1 MSTPVFEVRFPAYTS
16 GSSPRCTPK
25 STLAGVVYLHLQ
37 TPLQASCLSVNF
49 IGTERISLAPPSANS
64 GHWEGVAAAVAAAT
78 GGTHQM
84 PTMHVAKQR
93 SIKKVYFNQS
103 AVLWGDSKLR
113 TSDWLAEGI
122 HMFHFSCEFPRVNYP
137 QSKRTPE
144 YEIKYL
150 IQAKLLGTRDSL
162 SGSPI
167 ILAAVQ
173 PITFMPETIAPLLST
188 TLADSQYD
196 DEAMARYRFC
206 DNAFDVDD
214 PEQWS
219 FHLQVM
225 GLQQAFC
232 PGDTVDFQL
241 RLTGG
246 QRALRK
252 AQFTVY
258 EQTDCFYPMIP
269 DPHEEQLD
277 LGRRLWSTQRVL
289 SNTADLPFERDSCAM
304 APDLCPEH
312 MNSKRA
318 RSGTTYY
325 AHLHTRLPRDILVLH
340 ETGYLRFT
348 YLAELTLYSN
358 SAWGGQIKRAI
369 VRIPIP
375 VATRVLPDTS
385 LLMSAKPTP
394 ASIVGSPSLSSRGS
408 MLVPSLSDNL
418 AGRGNSSCI
427 SPSTACHYY
436 SDYVPGCGSVR
447 QVYNPECVD
456 TEDADSELLN
466 TKRGRGIADLG
477 NRLQQLIPRKVSSNM
492 YSPSRSA
499 RGIELSALSTPRQSF
514 RAVSHGGYIE
524 SPSSWSVVD
533 LVPPMPKSF
542 YQHQPDTSQAGPHSQ
557 ISLFGPSTRATSLS
571 TNDEAVNCSGLSIVG
586 ASPLRTA
593 RHSSSRH
600 ASTQPTG
607 PSAATA
613 KGHGGGFS
621 LTFLLGL
628 RGFYHA
634 EANSLALDDFISGLP
649 CETSNCVIPSAIA
662 NHSSSGSCE
671 STHLG
676 KPPSFNVAGAKQW
689 NTSGS
694 IRSSMISVS
703 GVLSASERTRP
714 KLGHVMT
721 SYRNPNTNQVSTWSA
736 FGANPPQQQGYH
748 SVALQQ
754 QKPGRQPVHLRG
766 GSVGGIRHTG
776 GARCPPS
783 ARHSQLSAT
792 SVSSNDTAC
801 VPNGQLSLTKELPQT
816 IPVIFGSAISELP
829 SSVDASPNIVDC

>member
-16 GSSPRCTPK
+16 GSPPRCTPK

-49 IGTERISLAPPSANS
+49 IGTERVSLAPPSANS
-64 GHWEGVAAAVAAAT
+64 GNWEGVAAAVAAAT

-84 PTMHVAKQR
+84 PAMHMAKQR

-150 IQAKLLGTRDSL
+150 IQAKLLGARDSL

-167 ILAAVQ
+167 ISAAIQ
-173 PITFMPETIAPLLST
+173 PIMFMPETITPPLST
-188 TLADSQYD
+188 TLADPQYD
-196 DEAMARYRFC
+196 EPMARYRFC
-206 DNAFDVDD
+206 DNAFDIDD

-258 EQTDCFYPMIP
+258 EQTDCFYPTIP

-289 SNTADLPFERDSCAM
+289 SNTTDLLFERDSCAM
-304 APDLCPEH
+304 APDLCPDH

-318 RSGTTYY
+318 RGGATYY
-325 AHLHTRLPRDILVLH
+325 AHLHTRLPRDVLVLH

-348 YLAELTLYSN
+348 YFAELALYSN

-375 VATRVLPDTS
+375 VATRVLPDNS

-394 ASIVGSPSLSSRGS
+394 ASIVGSPLLSLRGPV
-408 MLVPSLSDNL
+408 LVPSLSDNL
-418 AGRGNSSCI
+418 TGRGNSSCI
-427 SPSTACHYY
+427 SPSSTCHYC

-447 QVYNPECVD
+447 QAHNPDCIEA
-456 TEDADSELLN
+456 EDPDSELLN
-466 TKRGRGIADLG
+466 MKRGRSIADLG

-499 RGIELSALSTPRQSF
+499 RGIEPFALSTPRQPF

-533 LVPPMPKSF
+533 LVPSMPKPF
-542 YQHQPDTSQAGPHSQ
+542 YQHQSDACQAGQPSQ
-557 ISLFGPSTRATSLS
+557 ISLFGPSTRVTSLS
-571 TNDEAVNCSGLSIVG
+571 ANGEAASCSGLSIVG

-593 RHSSSRH
+593 RHSSNRNAH
-600 ASTQPTG
+600 TQPTG
-607 PSAATA
+607 LGATAA

-634 EANSLALDDFISGLP
+634 EANSLALDDFISGFP
-649 CETSNCVIPSAIA
+649 SEASSCVIPSAIA
-662 NHSSSGSCE
+662 NHGNSGSCE
-671 STHLG
+671 NSRLG
-676 KPPSFNVAGAKQW
+676 KPHGFNVTGTKQW

-694 IRSSMISVS
+694 IRSSIISVS
-703 GVLSASERTRP
+703 GVISASERTRP

-736 FGANPPQQQGYH
+736 FGANPPQQHGYH
-748 SVALQQ
+748 PVNPTVANS
-754 QKPGRQPVHLRG
+754 GRQPVHLRG
-766 GSVGGIRHTG
+766 GSVGGIRHIG
-776 GARCPPS
+776 GTRCSPS

-801 VPNGQLSLTKELPQT
+801 VPNSQLSLTKELPQT
-816 IPVIFGSAISELP
+816 IPVLFDSAISELP
-829 SSVDASPNIVDC
+829 ASVDASPNIVDC

>member
-1 MSTPVFEVRFPAYTS
+1 MSAPVFEVRFPAYTS
-16 GSSPRCTPK
+16 GGPPRCTPK
-25 STLAGVVYLHLQ
+25 STLAGVVYLHLL

-64 GHWEGVAAAVAAAT
+64 GHWGGVAAAVAAAT
-78 GGTHQM
+78 GGTQQM
-84 PTMHVAKQR
+84 PMMHMAKQR

-113 TSDWLAEGI
+113 ASDWLADGI

-137 QSKRTPE
+137 QSKCTAE
-144 YEIKYL
+144 YEIKYV
-150 IQAKLLGTRDSL
+150 IQAKLLGTRDFS
-162 SGSPI
+162 SPI
-167 ILAAVQ
+167 LSAAAQ
-173 PITFMPETIAPLLST
+173 PIMFVPETIAPLLT
-188 TLADSQYD
+188 RPADPQYE
-196 DEAMARYRFC
+196 DEVMARYRFC
-206 DNAFDVDD
+206 DNAVDVDEPD
-214 PEQWS
+214 QWA

-289 SNTADLPFERDSCAM
+289 SGTADLPFERDSCVM
-304 APDLCPEH
+304 VPDLCPEH

-318 RSGTTYY
+318 RGGATYY
-325 AHLHTRLPRDILVLH
+325 AHLHTRLPRDVLVMH
-340 ETGYLRFT
+340 ETGYMRFT
-348 YLAELTLYSN
+348 YFAELALYSN

-375 VATRVLPDTS
+375 VATRVLPENPAP
-385 LLMSAKPTP
+385 MSAKPMP
-394 ASIVGSPSLSSRGS
+394 ASLVGSPSLYSRGS
-408 MLVPSLSDNL
+408 MLVPSISDHL
-418 AGRGNSSCI
+418 TGRGNFSSS
-427 SPSTACHYY
+427 SPSSACHYY
-436 SDYVPGCGSVR
+436 SDYAPGCGSVR
-447 QVYNPECVD
+447 QAYVPDCVD
-456 TEDADSELLN
+456 AEDPDSELSLM
-466 TKRGRGIADLG
+466 KRGRSIADLG
-477 NRLQQLIPRKVSSNM
+477 NRLQQLIPRKTPSSI
-492 YSPSRSA
+492 YSPSKSV
-499 RGIELSALSTPRQSF
+499 RGIESSALSTPRQAF

-533 LVPPMPKSF
+533 LVPPIPRAF
-542 YQHQPDTSQAGPHSQ
+542 YQHQVEPSQAGQASQ
-557 ISLFGPSTRATSLS
+557 ISLFGPSATRTTAISA
-571 TNDEAVNCSGLSIVG
+571 NDEAVGCSGLSLAG
-586 ASPLRTA
+586 ASPLRTV
-593 RHSSSRH
+593 RHSSNRTTNMQPAALGLATSR
-600 ASTQPTG
+600 
-607 PSAATA
+607 
-613 KGHGGGFS
+613 GHGGGFS
-621 LTFLLGL
+621 LTFLLAL
-628 RGFYHA
+628 REFYHA
-634 EANSLALDDFISGLP
+634 DANSLALDDYISGLP
-649 CETSNCVIPSAIA
+649 CETNNCVIPSAISS
-662 NHSSSGSCE
+662 HSS
-671 STHLG
+671 HLG
-676 KPPSFNVAGAKQW
+676 KPLGFNTMGAKQW
-689 NTSGS
+689 NTGGS

-703 GVLSASERTRP
+703 GVLSASERARP

-736 FGANPPQQQGYH
+736 FSSYPLNGCPSMTP
-748 SVALQQ
+748 Q

-766 GSVGGIRHTG
+766 GSVGGGRHPG

-801 VPNGQLSLTKELPQT
+801 VPNGQLSLTKEVPQT
-816 IPVIFGSAISELP
+816 IPTLLGAAINELP
-829 SSVDASPNIVDC
+829 SGVESNPNLVNC